1 MLQSTSS
8 VLASSSVVA
17 LAPLTARPDQ
27 PQQWLTHERDP
38 ISFDAA
44 RAIVLEGIAAD
55 GFRSDTVADLRA
67 WRFGPSEDLRSMQIE
82 RAVGDSGARPLVLRK
97 RAFAQLAE
105 RTEVPAAYISTLPAK
120 LQTACVNFA
129 LARISEREPA
139 MLRLAGDEVRAI
151 MSQRYAPLDDAQLLE
166 ITHDALTRAG
176 LRDTAR
182 VRSTVY
188 GPHTVLRITMP
199 DQGVAVK
206 AGDVIEWG
214 FDLGNSELGLRSVQV
229 TPCTYRLIC
238 TNGMRAWK
246 SEAATR
252 LPHRGDHR
260 RLRQSLVEVIPTAL
274 AEAQGHLKS
283 WKRSVDV
290 MIDDALEEIE
300 ALRGFGLQAGESRAI
315 GRRLLSLPETTPNE
329 KLSESLKHTRSTVFD
344 VANAITEVARDR
356 TDVAARLELEETGYR
371 YLTRRTR

>member
-1 MLQSTSS
+1 MLQASTIQTSYS
-8 VLASSSVVA
+8 P
-17 LAPLTARPDQ
+17 LAPLTTRPDQ
-27 PQQWLTHERDP
+27 PQQWIAHDRDP
-38 ISFDAA
+38 VSFDHA
-44 RAIVLEGIAAD
+44 RALVLDGIAAD
-55 GFRSDTVADLRA
+55 GSRSDTVADLRA
-67 WRFGPSEDLRSMQIE
+67 WRFGPAPDMRTMQLE
-82 RAVGDSGARPLVLRK
+82 RAVGDSGARPLALRK

-105 RTEVPAAYISTLPAK
+105 RTEVPAPYISTLPAK

-129 LARISEREPA
+129 LARIADREPA
-139 MLRLAGDEVRAI
+139 MLRLAGDDVRAI

-176 LRDTAR
+176 LRDAAR

-188 GPHTVLRITMP
+188 GPHTILRITMP
-199 DQGVAVK
+199 DEGVAVK

-246 SEAATR
+246 SDATTR
-252 LPHRGDHR
+252 LPHRGEHR

-274 AEAQGHLKS
+274 AEARGHLAT
-283 WKRSVDV
+283 WRRSVDV

-315 GRRLLSLPETTPNE
+315 GRRLLSLPETTSNE
-329 KLSESLKHTRSTVFD
+329 KLTERLTGTRSTVFD

-356 TDVAARLELEETGYR
+356 TDVAARLALEETGHH
-371 YLTRRTR
+371 YLMRRAR